1 MKYTPSK
8 INRWMLFKLPA
19 AWLTGVR
26 LTLINENKCEVKVRF
41 KWINQNPYRSMFWA
55 VQGMAA
61 ELTTGMLLTK
71 SIQDSKA
78 NISML
83 LVSNKSSFHKKAVGK
98 ITFTCNEG
106 ETAKQLINSTI
117 KNVTSKAWFKAK
129 GYDEQGDLVSEFD
142 FEWSCKKR
150 KNG

>member
-8 INRWMLFKLPA
+8 INRWMLLNLPA
-19 AWLTGVR
+19 AWLSGVR

-71 SIQDSKA
+71 SIQDPSVLESKREDFFP
-78 NISML
+78 N
-83 LVSNKSSFHKKAVGK
+83 SSE
-98 ITFTCNEG
+98 IP
-106 ETAKQLINSTI
+106 TI
-117 KNVTSKAWFKAK
+117 CESDRGPILTSIF
-129 GYDEQGDLVSEFD
+129 
-142 FEWSCKKR
+142 
-150 KNG
+150 

>member
-1 MKYTPSK
+1 MKYTPNQ
-8 INRWMLFKLPA
+8 INKWMLFKLPA

-26 LTLINENKCEVKVRF
+26 ILSISDTKCEVKVRF

-71 SIQDSKA
+71 SIQESNT

-83 LVSNKSSFHKKAVGK
+83 LVGNKSNFYKKAVGK
-98 ITFTCNEG
+98 IKFICDEG
-106 ETAKQLINSTI
+106 EAAKELINLTK
-117 KNVTSKAWFKAK
+117 KNITHKAWFKAK
-129 GYDEQGDLVSEFD
+129 GIDETGDIVSEFD

-150 KNG
+150 

>member
-1 MKYTPSK
+1 MKYSPNK

-26 LTLINENKCEVKVRF
+26 LTLIDESKCEVKVRF

-55 VQGMAA
+55 VQAMAA

-71 SIQDSKA
+71 SIQDS
-78 NISML
+78 NSDISML
-83 LVSNKSSFHKKAVGK
+83 LVSNKSSFYKKAVGK
-98 ITFTCNEG
+98 ITFVCDEG
-106 ETAKQLINSTI
+106 EIAKQLINSTI
-117 KNVTSKAWFKAK
+117 KNTTSKAWFKAK
-129 GYDEQGDLVSEFD
+129 GYDEAGDQVSEFD

>member
-1 MKYTPSK
+1 MKYTPNQ
-8 INRWMLFKLPA
+8 INKWMLFKLPA

-26 LTLINENKCEVKVRF
+26 ISSISDTRCEVKVRF

-55 VQGMAA
+55 IQGMAA

-71 SIQDSKA
+71 SIQESNT

-83 LVSNKSSFHKKAVGK
+83 LVANKSNFYKKAVGK
-98 ITFTCNEG
+98 IKFICDQG
-106 ETAKQLINSTI
+106 ETAKELINLTK
-117 KNVTSKAWFKAK
+117 KNITHKAWLKAK
-129 GYDEQGDLVSEFD
+129 GFDETGDIVSEFD

-150 KNG
+150 

>member
-1 MKYTPSK
+1 MKYTPNQ
-8 INRWMLFKLPA
+8 INKWMLFKLPA

-26 LTLINENKCEVKVRF
+26 ISSISDTKCEVKVRF

-71 SIQDSKA
+71 SIQESNT

-83 LVSNKSSFHKKAVGK
+83 LIGNKSNFYKKAVGK
-98 ITFTCNEG
+98 IKFICDQG
-106 ETAKQLINSTI
+106 DVAKELINSTK
-117 KNVTSKAWFKAK
+117 KNITHKAWLKAK
-129 GYDEQGDLVSEFD
+129 GFDETGDMVSEFD

-150 KNG
+150 

>member
-1 MKYTPSK
+1 MKYTPNQ
-8 INRWMLFKLPA
+8 INKWMLFKLPA

-26 LTLINENKCEVKVRF
+26 ILSISDTKCEVKVRF

-71 SIQDSKA
+71 SIQESNT

-83 LVSNKSSFHKKAVGK
+83 LVGNKSNFYKKAVGK
-98 ITFTCNEG
+98 IKFICDQG
-106 ETAKQLINSTI
+106 VTAKELINLTK
-117 KNVTSKAWFKAK
+117 KNITHKAWLKAK
-129 GYDEQGDLVSEFD
+129 GFDETGDMVSEFD

-150 KNG
+150 

>member
-8 INRWMLFKLPA
+8 INRWMLSKLPA
-19 AWLTGVR
+19 AWLSGVS
-26 LTLINENKCEVKVRF
+26 LTLIDEDKCEVKVSY
-41 KWINQNPYRSMFWA
+41 KWNNQNPYRSMFWA

-71 SIQDSKA
+71 SIQDSNT

-83 LVSNKSSFHKKAVGK
+83 LVSNKSNFYKKAVGK

-106 ETAKQLINSTI
+106 EIAKQLINSTI
-117 KNVTSKAWFKAK
+117 NNISSKAWLKAK
-129 GYDEQGDLVSEFD
+129 GYDED
-142 FEWSCKKR
+142 
-150 KNG
+150 

>member
-1 MKYTPSK
+1 
-8 INRWMLFKLPA
+8 MLFKLPA

-26 LTLINENKCEVKVRF
+26 LSLINEGKCEVKVRF

-55 VQGMAA
+55 VQAMAA

-71 SIQDSKA
+71 SIQDS
-78 NISML
+78 NSDISML
-83 LVSNKSSFHKKAVGK
+83 LVSNKSSFYKKAVGK
-98 ITFTCNEG
+98 ITFVCDEG
-106 ETAKQLINSTI
+106 EIAKQLINSTI
-117 KNVTSKAWFKAK
+117 KNITSKAWFKAK
-129 GYDEQGDLVSEFD
+129 GYDEAGDQVSEFD

>member
-1 MKYTPSK
+1 
-8 INRWMLFKLPA
+8 MLFKLPA

-26 LTLINENKCEVKVRF
+26 VSLISETKCEVKVRF

-71 SIQDSKA
+71 SIQESNT

-83 LVSNKSSFHKKAVGK
+83 LVRNKSNFYKKAVGK
-98 ITFTCNEG
+98 IKFICDQG
-106 ETAKQLINSTI
+106 ETAKELINLTK
-117 KNVTSKAWFKAK
+117 KNITHKAWLKAK
-129 GYDEQGDLVSEFD
+129 GFDETGDIVSEFD

-150 KNG
+150 

>member
-1 MKYTPSK
+1 MKYTPNQ
-8 INRWMLFKLPA
+8 INKWMLFKLPA

-26 LTLINENKCEVKVRF
+26 ILSISDTKCEVKVRF

-55 VQGMAA
+55 IQGMAA

-71 SIQDSKA
+71 SIQESNT

-83 LVSNKSSFHKKAVGK
+83 LVGNKSNFYKKAVGK
-98 ITFTCNEG
+98 IKFICDQG
-106 ETAKQLINSTI
+106 ETAKELINLTK
-117 KNVTSKAWFKAK
+117 KNITHKAWLKAK
-129 GYDEQGDLVSEFD
+129 GFDETGDMVSEFN

-150 KNG
+150 

>member
-1 MKYTPSK
+1 MINTPSK

-19 AWLTGVR
+19 AWLSGVR
-26 LTLINENKCEVKVRF
+26 LSLINDSRCEVKVKF

-61 ELTTGMLLTK
+61 ELTTGMLLTN
-71 SIQDSKA
+71 SIQNSKA

-83 LVSNKSSFHKKAVGK
+83 LVSNKSNFHKKAVGK
-98 ITFTCNEG
+98 ITFICEEG
-106 ETAKQLINSTI
+106 ENAKKLINSTI
-117 KNVTSKAWFKAK
+117 QNITSKAWFKAK
-129 GYDEQGDLVSEFD
+129 GFDETGDLVSEFD

-150 KNG
+150 NNG

>member
-1 MKYTPSK
+1 MKYTPNQ
-8 INRWMLFKLPA
+8 INKWMLFKLPA

-26 LTLINENKCEVKVRF
+26 ISSISDAKCEVKVRF

-71 SIQDSKA
+71 SIQESNT

-83 LVSNKSSFHKKAVGK
+83 LVGNKSNFYKKAVGK
-98 ITFTCNEG
+98 IKFICDQG
-106 ETAKQLINSTI
+106 ETAKELIDLTK
-117 KNVTSKAWFKAK
+117 KNITHKAWLKAK
-129 GYDEQGDLVSEFD
+129 GFDETGDMVSEFD

-150 KNG
+150 

>member
-1 MKYTPSK
+1 
-8 INRWMLFKLPA
+8 MLLKLPA
-19 AWLTGVR
+19 AWLSGVR
-26 LTLINENKCEVKVRF
+26 LTSINDSKCEAKVRF
-41 KWINQNPYRSMFWA
+41 KWINQNPYHSMFWA

-71 SIQDSKA
+71 CIRDSNA

-98 ITFTCNEG
+98 ITFRCSDGNV
-106 ETAKQLINSTI
+106 AKQLINSTI
-117 KNVTSKAWFKAK
+117 QNITSKAWLKAR
-129 GYDEQGDLVSEFD
+129 GYDEEGDLVSEFE

-150 KNG
+150 NNG

>member
-1 MKYTPSK
+1 MKYTPNQ
-8 INRWMLFKLPA
+8 INKWMLFKLPA

-26 LTLINENKCEVKVRF
+26 VSLISETKCEVKVRF

-71 SIQDSKA
+71 SIQESNT

-83 LVSNKSSFHKKAVGK
+83 LVGNKSNFYKKAVGK
-98 ITFTCNEG
+98 IKFICDQG
-106 ETAKQLINSTI
+106 ETAKELINLT
-117 KNVTSKAWFKAK
+117 
-129 GYDEQGDLVSEFD
+129 
-142 FEWSCKKR
+142 KKSL
-150 KNG
+150 KK

>member
-1 MKYTPSK
+1 MINTPNK

-19 AWLTGVR
+19 AWLSGVR
-26 LTLINENKCEVKVRF
+26 LSFINDSRCEVKVKF

-61 ELTTGMLLTK
+61 ELTTGMLLTN
-71 SIQDSKA
+71 SIQNSKA

-83 LVSNKSSFHKKAVGK
+83 LVSNKSNFHKKAVGK
-98 ITFTCNEG
+98 ITFICEEG
-106 ETAKQLINSTI
+106 ENAKKLINSTI
-117 KNVTSKAWFKAK
+117 QNITSKAWFKVK
-129 GYDEQGDLVSEFD
+129 GFDETGDLVSEFD

-150 KNG
+150 SNG

>member
-1 MKYTPSK
+1 
-8 INRWMLFKLPA
+8 MLFKLPA

-26 LTLINENKCEVKVRF
+26 ISSISDTKCEVKVRF

-71 SIQDSKA
+71 SIQESNT

-83 LVSNKSSFHKKAVGK
+83 LVGNKSNFYKKAVGK
-98 ITFTCNEG
+98 IKFICDEG
-106 ETAKQLINSTI
+106 EVAKELINLTK
-117 KNVTSKAWFKAK
+117 KNITHKAWLKAK
-129 GYDEQGDLVSEFD
+129 GIDETGDIVSEFD

-150 KNG
+150 

>member
-1 MKYTPSK
+1 MF
-8 INRWMLFKLPA
+8 LKLPA

-26 LTLINENKCEVKVRF
+26 LTLIDEDKFEVKVRF

-71 SIQDSKA
+71 CIQDSNA

-83 LVSNKSSFHKKAVGK
+83 LVSNKSSFRKKAVGK
-98 ITFTCNEG
+98 ITFTCSEG
-106 ETAKQLINSTI
+106 KVAKQLINSTI
-117 KNVTSKAWFKAK
+117 QNITSKAFCNTMMSDGMTAKQKNMDVIDIAQMIEKA
-129 GYDEQGDLVSEFD
+129 EDL
-142 FEWSCKKR
+142 
-150 KNG
+150 

>member
-8 INRWMLFKLPA
+8 INRWMFLKLPA

-26 LTLINENKCEVKVRF
+26 LTLIDEDKCEVKVRF

-71 SIQDSKA
+71 CIQDSNS

-83 LVSNKSSFHKKAVGK
+83 LVGNKSNFYKKAVGK
-98 ITFTCNEG
+98 LTFTCEEG
-106 ETAKQLINSTI
+106 ENAKKLINSTI
-117 KNVTSKAWFKAK
+117 QNLS
-129 GYDEQGDLVSEFD
+129 LIHI
-142 FEWSCKKR
+142 
-150 KNG
+150 

>member
-1 MKYTPSK
+1 MINTPSK

-19 AWLTGVR
+19 AWLSGVR
-26 LTLINENKCEVKVRF
+26 LSLINDSRCEVKVKF

-61 ELTTGMLLTK
+61 ELTTGMLLTN
-71 SIQDSKA
+71 SIQNSKA

-83 LVSNKSSFHKKAVGK
+83 LVSNKSNFHKKAVGK
-98 ITFTCNEG
+98 ITFICEEG
-106 ETAKQLINSTI
+106 ENAKKLINSTI
-117 KNVTSKAWFKAK
+117 QNITSKAWFKAK
-129 GYDEQGDLVSEFD
+129 GFDETGDLVSEFD

-150 KNG
+150 SNG

>member
-1 MKYTPSK
+1 MKYTPNQ
-8 INRWMLFKLPA
+8 INKWMLFKLPA

-26 LTLINENKCEVKVRF
+26 ISLISETKCEVKVRF

-71 SIQDSKA
+71 SIQESNT

-83 LVSNKSSFHKKAVGK
+83 LIGNKSNFYKKAVGRIK
-98 ITFTCNEG
+98 FICEQG
-106 ETAKQLINSTI
+106 ETAKELINLTK
-117 KNVTSKAWFKAK
+117 KNITHKAMA
-129 GYDEQGDLVSEFD
+129 
-142 FEWSCKKR
+142 
-150 KNG
+150 

>member
-1 MKYTPSK
+1 MKYTPNQ
-8 INRWMLFKLPA
+8 INKWMLYKLPA

-26 LTLINENKCEVKVRF
+26 ISSISDTKCEVKVRF

-71 SIQDSKA
+71 SIQESNT

-83 LVSNKSSFHKKAVGK
+83 LIGNKSNFYKKAVGK
-98 ITFTCNEG
+98 IKFICDQG
-106 ETAKQLINSTI
+106 DIAKELIDSTK
-117 KNVTSKAWFKAK
+117 KNITHKAWLKAK
-129 GYDEQGDLVSEFD
+129 GFDETGDVVSEFD

-150 KNG
+150 

>member
-1 MKYTPSK
+1 
-8 INRWMLFKLPA
+8 MLFKLPA

-26 LTLINENKCEVKVRF
+26 ISSISDTKCEVKVRF

-71 SIQDSKA
+71 SIQESNT

-83 LVSNKSSFHKKAVGK
+83 LIGNKSNFYKKAVGK
-98 ITFTCNEG
+98 IKFICDQG
-106 ETAKQLINSTI
+106 DVAKELINSTK
-117 KNVTSKAWFKAK
+117 KNITHKAWLKAK
-129 GYDEQGDLVSEFD
+129 GFDETGDVVSEFD

-150 KNG
+150 

>member
-1 MKYTPSK
+1 MINSTGK
-8 INRWMLFKLPA
+8 INRWMLLKLPA
-19 AWLTGVR
+19 AWLSGVR
-26 LTLINENKCEVKVRF
+26 LSLINDSRCEVKVKF

-61 ELTTGMLLTK
+61 ELSTGMLLTN
-71 SIQDSKA
+71 SIQNSKA

-98 ITFTCNEG
+98 ITFICEEG
-106 ETAKQLINSTI
+106 ENAKKLINSTI
-117 KNVTSKAWFKAK
+117 QNITSKAWFKAK
-129 GYDEQGDLVSEFD
+129 GYDETGDLVSEFD

-150 KNG
+150 NNG

>member
-1 MKYTPSK
+1 MKYTPNQ
-8 INRWMLFKLPA
+8 INKWMLFKLPA

-26 LTLINENKCEVKVRF
+26 ISSISHTKCEVKVRF

-71 SIQDSKA
+71 SIQESNT

-83 LVSNKSSFHKKAVGK
+83 LVGNKSNFYKKAVGK
-98 ITFTCNEG
+98 IKFICDQG
-106 ETAKQLINSTI
+106 ETAKELIDLTK
-117 KNVTSKAWFKAK
+117 KNITHKAWLKAK
-129 GYDEQGDLVSEFD
+129 GFDETGDMVSEFD

-150 KNG
+150 

>member
-1 MKYTPSK
+1 MINSPSK

-19 AWLTGVR
+19 AWLSGVR
-26 LTLINENKCEVKVRF
+26 LSLINDSRCEVKVKF

-61 ELTTGMLLTK
+61 ELTTGMLLTN
-71 SIQDSKA
+71 SIQNSKA

-83 LVSNKSSFHKKAVGK
+83 LVSNKSNFHKKAVGK
-98 ITFTCNEG
+98 ITFICEEG
-106 ETAKQLINSTI
+106 ENAKKLINSTI
-117 KNVTSKAWFKAK
+117 QNITSKAWFKAK
-129 GYDEQGDLVSEFD
+129 GYDETGDLVSEFD

-150 KNG
+150 SNG

>member
-1 MKYTPSK
+1 MINTPSK

-19 AWLTGVR
+19 AWLSGVR
-26 LTLINENKCEVKVRF
+26 LSLINDSRCEVKVKF

-61 ELTTGMLLTK
+61 ELTTGMLLTN
-71 SIQDSKA
+71 SIQNSKA

-83 LVSNKSSFHKKAVGK
+83 LVSNKSSFYKKAVGK
-98 ITFTCNEG
+98 ITFICEEG
-106 ETAKQLINSTI
+106 ENAKKLINSTI
-117 KNVTSKAWFKAK
+117 QNITSKAWFKVK
-129 GYDEQGDLVSEFD
+129 GFDETGDLVSEFD

-150 KNG
+150 NNG

>member
-1 MKYTPSK
+1 MKYTPNQ
-8 INRWMLFKLPA
+8 INKWMLFKLPA

-26 LTLINENKCEVKVRF
+26 ISSISDTKCEVKVRF

-71 SIQDSKA
+71 SIQESNT

-83 LVSNKSSFHKKAVGK
+83 LVGNKSNFYKKAVGK
-98 ITFTCNEG
+98 IKFICDQG
-106 ETAKQLINSTI
+106 ETAKELIDLTK
-117 KNVTSKAWFKAK
+117 KNITHKAWLKAK
-129 GYDEQGDLVSEFD
+129 GFDETGDMVSEFD

-150 KNG
+150 

>member
-1 MKYTPSK
+1 MKYTPNQ
-8 INRWMLFKLPA
+8 INKWMLFKLPA

-26 LTLINENKCEVKVRF
+26 ISSISDTKCEVKVRF

-71 SIQDSKA
+71 SIQESNT

-83 LVSNKSSFHKKAVGK
+83 LVGNKSNFYKKAVGK
-98 ITFTCNEG
+98 IKFICDQG
-106 ETAKQLINSTI
+106 VTAKELINLTK
-117 KNVTSKAWFKAK
+117 KNITHKAWLKAK
-129 GYDEQGDLVSEFD
+129 GFDETGDIVSEFD

-150 KNG
+150 